1 MPLRVSSRRPAE
13 AHTLKKTPPQLT
25 AVGSGSPSSP
35 QVPTPSAGLSPQV
48 AVPRS
53 ASTSAS
59 IPATHFYSAGRSSP
73 HCYPSSASGS
83 GNNSTNNTSRSA
95 ANSPQRTFS
104 SDAAAY
110 ITSPSRRRT
119 SSPASVANSPA
130 GPASC
135 KGRASRLEWAGPS
148 SSGSATPAAASG
160 GGGGVR
166 AGLGVAS
173 AAINSFS
180 PRVGSAVNGAVTG
193 STAADGSGGRSSSH
207 GTSAP
212 SVANGAADPSAPGE
226 GSAALSDNP
235 APFPSSASA
244 SASPSPS
251 RSAKHWP
258 LATLGLSTS
267 ADNVAVAA
275 SPSAAS
281 AGGASSFSASHIGTS
296 SPVSGRL
303 SSTYRP
309 STHPQSPIRP
319 SAASPSPR
327 PSAASPSPRPP
338 PYRHG
343 CNSAAIRFYVR
354 AFLHLLWSLAAGWG
368 LALGSMVASPRG
380 KGVGAHVRPAGRR
393 AQAYRGAGGFGAG
406 WGAGFGGGG
415 LGGGFGGL
423 WGGGGGGIGGGGAF
437 GSLPVI
443 LGLVVTSLL
452 LLNHAAHIRQSALEA
467 ATEGTSRSRL
477 LAAQQQRAAA
487 VAAAAAAAAAASGGK
502 GPAGGRGLAFEGRMG
517 ASTNLNPCVGAGGAD
532 GGGTAWRQG
541 GGGSVSGAGSKTGGY
556 GRMRRL
562 ADWFGSLVGSRT
574 DAAMEEEDERRMA
587 RARIGDREAAGSRA
601 GARAGASAG
610 AWAGGAERVEGAGNG
625 DSENSDDPSS
635 SASSVPWFPPIP
647 SYMSTP
653 PIVIFAAPEPFST
666 EPRDPQLIALRSW
679 LHLAPAVR
687 VVLLGCD
694 DSLVRAAVQLSAA
707 LPGAY
712 RQGGFAP
719 VAADLE
725 VECNLFGVPLLGS
738 VLHRMA
744 ADAILLSDV
753 VPSLIK
759 LASSFPTPPLPPA
772 TPSSS
777 PSSSSSSTSSSG
789 STSSS
794 SSTAASAAAATS
806 DRRPPSWMAAGA
818 SWQVGGADELALDLV
833 MGMAAAAAG
842 GGGGGGGGAGGGAGG
857 GGAGGGNGVGEV
869 DLPGVMGEGVEDQR
883 VLERMADGGGME
895 GEEEGGEGE
904 QQQRIGTDGQGK
916 GSGGASAGDLTEE
929 ERAWVRVQGRVRQR
943 VRGGGVLQTRGAS
956 SWWAWGGG
964 AAALRWFASSPRPVP
979 PLAFGHGTL
988 FDAWITARMVAV
1000 GRGVAAAAVAAAAQ
1014 RAATATG
1021 GGGGGGDSNAGAA
1034 GGAGAAG
1041 VDGAAFAELSLA
1053 ACFVDN
1059 PSPVGS
1065 VAGAASLHPSLSLN
1079 PHVPSNAHSRSAL
1092 TPSLSFSA
1100 TAAAAAASAAA
1111 AAAAYAASCPPP
1123 FVDASDVV
1131 TCFHLASRD
1140 WVRRVL
1146 PKGRPWSTG
1155 AVQGGRKRRTSQMG
1169 RWEPAANEFLLAT
1182 AGCFGNGTCAGDG
1195 MGGLVGAG
1203 ALVGRGKGARGRRGG
1218 VSAGEEEAAGVAM
1231 WLGGDGREL
1240 ARKNG
1245 TAHHGTWSLM
1255 ACADTSANHVC
1266 LKPRLRPAICACDLA
1281 PFTPA
1286 SQGDPTLN
1294 AHNRWI
1300 CDSPD
1305 DPSSP
1310 TSPSHAPHPTALIDP
1325 AAAKAAT
1332 AAPANDRAAASLL
1345 KQTPVVPMEDVL
1357 PLVALRE
1364 PGGVKV
1370 VVLVAVT
1377 FGYAHMLMNF
1387 YCNLRRLGL
1396 GNRLVVAAL
1405 DADLY
1410 RFAFSQGLPV
1420 YYEGPAAAGGAGG
1433 GSAGGVKVGEEACE
1447 YGTLCFK
1454 RFTKLKS
1461 RAVLRALRAGYSV
1474 LWTDVDIVW
1483 FSDPL
1488 RDLLRFGPGT
1498 LPIQSNEPDAA
1509 RPPHGKRRINSGFYF
1524 GRSDEA
1530 TIAAFEA
1537 IVAAAAKTELSEQ
1550 PSFYDVLCG
1559 EKGQK
1564 KVRGKAQC
1572 LWKGISV
1579 TSAGGKQKTTPVAVR
1594 TIFLDRKKYPNGAV
1608 HGFWDAANVSEACRE
1623 AGCVILHN
1631 NWISG
1636 RGSKERRLARHGFWQ
1651 YDIDGRKCLD
1661 QPLSEEQL
1669 VTEEEARAGGSG
1681 FDSAKGKK
1689 GS

>member
-35 QVPTPSAGLSPQV
+35 QVSTPSAGLSPQV

-59 IPATHFYSAGRSSP
+59 TPATHFYSAGRSSP

-135 KGRASRLEWAGPS
+135 KGRASRLEWAEPS
-148 SSGSATPAAASG
+148 SSGSATPAAASGG

-193 STAADGSGGRSSSH
+193 STNADGSGGRSSTY
-207 GTSAP
+207 GTTAP
-212 SVANGAADPSAPGE
+212 SVANGAADPSGPCE

-281 AGGASSFSASHIGTS
+281 AGGAGSFSASHIGTS

-380 KGVGAHVRPAGRR
+380 KGVGAHARPAGRR

-423 WGGGGGGIGGGGAF
+423 WGGGGGGIGGGGTF

-487 VAAAAAAAAAASGGK
+487 VAAATAAAAAASGGK
-502 GPAGGRGLAFEGRMG
+502 GAAGGRGLAFEGRMG
-517 ASTNLNPCVGAGGAD
+517 ASANLNPCVDAGGAA

-541 GGGSVSGAGSKTGGY
+541 GGGSVSGSGSKAGGY
-556 GRMRRL
+556 GRLRRL
-562 ADWFGSLVGSRT
+562 SDWFGSLVGSRT

-587 RARIGDREAAGSRA
+587 RARIGDQEAAGSRA
-601 GARAGASAG
+601 GARAGGGAG
-610 AWAGGAERVEGAGNG
+610 AGAGGAERVEGAGNG
-625 DSENSDDPSS
+625 DSENSDDPSTT

-744 ADAILLSDV
+744 VNLQRMQDA
-753 VPSLIK
+753 
-759 LASSFPTPPLPPA
+759 
-772 TPSSS
+772 
-777 PSSSSSSTSSSG
+777 
-789 STSSS
+789 
-794 SSTAASAAAATS
+794 

-818 SWQVGGADELALDLV
+818 SWQVGSADELALDLV

-842 GGGGGGGGAGGGAGG
+842 GGGGGGGSAGGGAGG
-857 GGAGGGNGVGEV
+857 AGGGEV

-904 QQQRIGTDGQGK
+904 QQQRIGGDGQGK
-916 GSGGASAGDLTEE
+916 GLGGTSAGDLTEE

-1014 RAATATG
+1014 RTATAT
-1021 GGGGGGDSNAGAA
+1021 
-1034 GGAGAAG
+1034 
-1041 VDGAAFAELSLA
+1041 
-1053 ACFVDN
+1053 
-1059 PSPVGS
+1059 
-1065 VAGAASLHPSLSLN
+1065 GAASLHPSLSLN

-1092 TPSLSFSA
+1092 VSPFSFSA

-1111 AAAAYAASCPPP
+1111 AAAAYTASCPPP

-1195 MGGLVGAG
+1195 MGGVVGAG
-1203 ALVGRGKGARGRRGG
+1203 TLVGRGEGARGRRGG
-1218 VSAGEEEAAGVAM
+1218 VSVGEEEAAGVAM

-1255 ACADTSANHVC
+1255 ACADTSGERMACADTSGERMACADTSGERMACADTSGERMACADTSGRHHPQRPQPLDLRFPRQKKPPLLSYKFSNVSSLPSPVPFLPHPPLRSPSPFSLARPHPLAANHVC

-1286 SQGDPTLN
+1286 SQGDTTLN
-1294 AHNRWI
+1294 AQNRWI

-1305 DPSSP
+1305 DPSFP
-1310 TSPSHAPHPTALIDP
+1310 ISPSHAPHPTALIDP
-1325 AAAKAAT
+1325 AAAKAAA

-1345 KQTPVVPMEDVL
+1345 RQTPVVPMEDVL

-1420 YYEGPAAAGGAGG
+1420 YYEGPAAGG
-1433 GSAGGVKVGEEACE
+1433 GSAGGVKVGEESCE

-1461 RAVLRALRAGYSV
+1461 RAVLRALRARYSV

-1537 IVAAAAKTELSEQ
+1537 IVSAAAKTELSEQ

-1608 HGFWDAANVSEACRE
+1608 HGFWDAANVSEACQE

-1661 QPLSEEQL
+1661 RPLSEEQL
-1669 VTEEEARAGGSG
+1669 VAEEEARAAGSG
-1681 FDSAKGKK
+1681 FDSAEGKK

>member
-1 MPLRVSSRRPAE
+1 
-13 AHTLKKTPPQLT
+13 
-25 AVGSGSPSSP
+25 
-35 QVPTPSAGLSPQV
+35 
-48 AVPRS
+48 
-53 ASTSAS
+53 
-59 IPATHFYSAGRSSP
+59 
-73 HCYPSSASGS
+73 
-83 GNNSTNNTSRSA
+83 
-95 ANSPQRTFS
+95 
-104 SDAAAY
+104 
-110 ITSPSRRRT
+110 
-119 SSPASVANSPA
+119 
-130 GPASC
+130 
-135 KGRASRLEWAGPS
+135 
-148 SSGSATPAAASG
+148 
-160 GGGGVR
+160 
-166 AGLGVAS
+166 
-173 AAINSFS
+173 
-180 PRVGSAVNGAVTG
+180 
-193 STAADGSGGRSSSH
+193 
-207 GTSAP
+207 
-212 SVANGAADPSAPGE
+212 
-226 GSAALSDNP
+226 
-235 APFPSSASA
+235 
-244 SASPSPS
+244 
-251 RSAKHWP
+251 
-258 LATLGLSTS
+258 
-267 ADNVAVAA
+267 
-275 SPSAAS
+275 
-281 AGGASSFSASHIGTS
+281 
-296 SPVSGRL
+296 
-303 SSTYRP
+303 
-309 STHPQSPIRP
+309 
-319 SAASPSPR
+319 
-327 PSAASPSPRPP
+327 
-338 PYRHG
+338 
-343 CNSAAIRFYVR
+343 
-354 AFLHLLWSLAAGWG
+354 
-368 LALGSMVASPRG
+368 
-380 KGVGAHVRPAGRR
+380 
-393 AQAYRGAGGFGAG
+393 
-406 WGAGFGGGG
+406 
-415 LGGGFGGL
+415 
-423 WGGGGGGIGGGGAF
+423 
-437 GSLPVI
+437 
-443 LGLVVTSLL
+443 
-452 LLNHAAHIRQSALEA
+452 
-467 ATEGTSRSRL
+467 
-477 LAAQQQRAAA
+477 
-487 VAAAAAAAAAASGGK
+487 
-502 GPAGGRGLAFEGRMG
+502 MG
-517 ASTNLNPCVGAGGAD
+517 ASAHLNPCADAGGAGGA
-532 GGGTAWRQG
+532 GTAWRQG
-541 GGGSVSGAGSKTGGY
+541 GGGSVSGSGSKAGGY
-556 GRMRRL
+556 GPLRRL
-562 ADWFGSLVGSRT
+562 SDWFKSLVGSGT

-587 RARIGDREAAGSRA
+587 RARIGNREAAGSRA
-601 GARAGASAG
+601 GARAGGSAG
-610 AWAGGAERVEGAGNG
+610 AGAGGAERVERAGNG
-625 DSENSDDPSS
+625 DSENPDDSS
-635 SASSVPWFPPIP
+635 STSASSVPWFPPIP

-744 ADAILLSDV
+744 
-753 VPSLIK
+753 
-759 LASSFPTPPLPPA
+759 
-772 TPSSS
+772 
-777 PSSSSSSTSSSG
+777 
-789 STSSS
+789 
-794 SSTAASAAAATS
+794 
-806 DRRPPSWMAAGA
+806 
-818 SWQVGGADELALDLV
+818 
-833 MGMAAAAAG
+833 
-842 GGGGGGGGAGGGAGG
+842 
-857 GGAGGGNGVGEV
+857 
-869 DLPGVMGEGVEDQR
+869 
-883 VLERMADGGGME
+883 
-895 GEEEGGEGE
+895 
-904 QQQRIGTDGQGK
+904 GK
-916 GSGGASAGDLTEE
+916 GSGGATAGDLTEE

-1021 GGGGGGDSNAGAA
+1021 GSSGSGDSGAG
-1034 GGAGAAG
+1034 GAAG
-1041 VDGAAFAELSLA
+1041 VDGAAFAGLSLA

-1065 VAGAASLHPSLSLN
+1065 AAGAASLHPSLSLN
-1079 PHVPSNAHSRSAL
+1079 PHVPSNAHSRSTL
-1092 TPSLSFSA
+1092 TSSTLSFSA

-1155 AVQGGRKRRTSQMG
+1155 AVQGGRKRRTAQMG

-1195 MGGLVGAG
+1195 MGGVVGAG

-1218 VSAGEEEAAGVAM
+1218 LSAGEEEAAGVAM

-1255 ACADTSANHVC
+1255 ACADSSANHVC
-1266 LKPRLRPAICACDLA
+1266 LKPRIRPAICACDLA

-1286 SQGDPTLN
+1286 SQGDAVLN
-1294 AHNRWI
+1294 NHNRWI
-1300 CDSPD
+1300 CASPD

-1310 TSPSHAPHPTALIDP
+1310 ISPSHAPHPTALIDP
-1325 AAAKAAT
+1325 AAAKAAA

-1345 KQTPVVPMEDVL
+1345 KQTPVIPMEDVL

-1420 YYEGPAAAGGAGG
+1420 YYEGPAAGGAGG
-1433 GSAGGVKVGEEACE
+1433 GSAGG
-1447 YGTLCFK
+1447 
-1454 RFTKLKS
+1454 FTKLKS

-1669 VTEEEARAGGSG
+1669 VAEEEARAAGSAI
-1681 FDSAKGKK
+1681 DKGKK
-1689 GS
+1689 GRR

>member
-25 AVGSGSPSSP
+25 AVGSSSPSSP
-35 QVPTPSAGLSPQV
+35 QVSTPSAGLSPQV

-59 IPATHFYSAGRSSP
+59 TPATHFYSAGRSSP

-130 GPASC
+130 GPVSC

-160 GGGGVR
+160 GGGAGVR

-193 STAADGSGGRSSSH
+193 STNADGSGGRSSSH

-212 SVANGAADPSAPGE
+212 SVANGAADSSAPSE

-380 KGVGAHVRPAGRR
+380 KGVGAHARPAGRR

-562 ADWFGSLVGSRT
+562 ADWFGSL
-574 DAAMEEEDERRMA
+574 
-587 RARIGDREAAGSRA
+587 
-601 GARAGASAG
+601 
-610 AWAGGAERVEGAGNG
+610 
-625 DSENSDDPSS
+625 
-635 SASSVPWFPPIP
+635 
-647 SYMSTP
+647 
-653 PIVIFAAPEPFST
+653 
-666 EPRDPQLIALRSW
+666 
-679 LHLAPAVR
+679 
-687 VVLLGCD
+687 
-694 DSLVRAAVQLSAA
+694 
-707 LPGAY
+707 
-712 RQGGFAP
+712 
-719 VAADLE
+719 
-725 VECNLFGVPLLGS
+725 
-738 VLHRMA
+738 

-1021 GGGGGGDSNAGAA
+1021 GGGGGGGGDSNAGAA
-1034 GGAGAAG
+1034 GAAGAAG

-1092 TPSLSFSA
+1092 TPSLSFPA

-1325 AAAKAAT
+1325 AAAKAAA

-1669 VTEEEARAGGSG
+1669 VAEEEARAGGSG
-1681 FDSAKGKK
+1681 FDSA
-1689 GS
+1689 